1 MVKPRASE
9 TIEGIQGEFDV
20 EIYDQMMR
28 RMRDKGWLETKLILN
43 MGIGQGSALEIGPGP
58 GYLGLEWLKKT
69 EGTTLIGLEISPNMI
84 TIAERNAREYRL
96 EDRVKYVTCDA
107 QDMPFDENTFDGVF
121 TNGSLHEWSQPKK
134 IFDEVY
140 RVLKKGGMLRISVPD
155 LAFAISL
162 YSSSERERML
172 DNYFFVDHRGSYFA
186 RHKYMYDFESLKAI
200 LEKTGFKNVVRC
212 SYRQGKMPDL
222 HLLDSRPEDS
232 LFVEAIKL

>member
-1 MVKPRASE
+1 MVKPRAAE

-28 RMRDKGWLETKLILN
+28 RMRDKGWLETKLVLN

-140 RVLKKGGMLRISVPD
+140 RVLKPGVKYCISDLRRDMNPLIKWFMYLVTKPRVIRPGLISSIKAAYTAEEIQSILGESNLGGGEVKKVSMGLLITGD
-155 LAFAISL
+155 K
-162 YSSSERERML
+162 
-172 DNYFFVDHRGSYFA
+172 RG
-186 RHKYMYDFESLKAI
+186 D
-200 LEKTGFKNVVRC
+200 
-212 SYRQGKMPDL
+212 
-222 HLLDSRPEDS
+222 
-232 LFVEAIKL
+232 